1 MDLTLI
7 YPISCLLSIHHST
20 LADLWSCWKIPF
32 CLVPTQLGP
41 VGFTVSER
49 SCIVCRCRPMP
60 NA

>member
-7 YPISCLLSIHHST
+7 YPNQLFAEHPSVHP
-20 LADLWSCWKIPF
+20 ADLWSCWKIPF
-32 CLVPTQLGP
+32 CLEPTQLGP
-41 VGFTVSER
+41 VGFIVSER